1 MTETIAPTG
10 TCRNCGAALAGPYCG
25 QCGQKDRP
33 LNPSLFSLA
42 GETIAEAFDIDG
54 KLLRSIR
61 ILFTRPGFLT
71 NALFADRRASY
82 VSPLR
87 LYLVFSVILF
97 AVSAVVANRALVMPP
112 EGNRI
117 DLGGGM
123 SIWWDD
129 ARPGDRERTI
139 AQAER
144 QVAVRTTWLPR
155 AMFVVVPL
163 LALGVMVLTWRSG
176 RRFPQHLQ
184 FTAHVQAVVFA
195 GFALLMALPRLPSG
209 SFAEVWKA
217 AWALASLRSAVI
229 LAVVVYTVM
238 AFKSVYG
245 GGWFRNSLRTVVVA
259 LMFAVLW
266 NAAGSLILRYSR
278 FLG

>member
-1 MTETIAPTG
+1 MTETTAPTG
-10 TCRNCGAALAGPYCG
+10 TCRNCGGALASPYCG
-25 QCGQKDRP
+25 QCGQQDRP
-33 LNPSLFSLA
+33 INPSLFSLV
-42 GETIAEAFDIDG
+42 GEAIAEASDVDG
-54 KLLRSIR
+54 KLLRSVR
-61 ILFTRPGFLT
+61 FLFTRPGFLT
-71 NALFADRRASY
+71 NELFAGRRASY

-97 AVSAVVANRALVMPP
+97 AVSAVVANRALVMPS

-129 ARPGDRERTI
+129 AKPGDRERTI
-139 AQAER
+139 QQAER

-155 AMFVVVPL
+155 AMFVAVPL
-163 LALGVMVLTWRSG
+163 LALAVMVLTWRSG

-195 GFALLMALPRLPSG
+195 GSALLIALPRLPSG

-217 AWALASLRSAVI
+217 AWGLASLWSAVI
-229 LAVVVYTVM
+229 LAVVVHTVM

-245 GGWFRNSLRTVVVA
+245 GGWFSNSLRTVVVA

-266 NAAGSLILRYSR
+266 NAAGSLILWYSSV
-278 FLG
+278 LG

>member
-1 MTETIAPTG
+1 
-10 TCRNCGAALAGPYCG
+10 
-25 QCGQKDRP
+25 
-33 LNPSLFSLA
+33 
-42 GETIAEAFDIDG
+42 
-54 KLLRSIR
+54 
-61 ILFTRPGFLT
+61 
-71 NALFADRRASY
+71 
-82 VSPLR
+82 
-87 LYLVFSVILF
+87 
-97 AVSAVVANRALVMPP
+97 
-112 EGNRI
+112 
-117 DLGGGM
+117 M

-209 SFAEVWKA
+209 SFAQVWKA

-259 LMFAVLW
+259 LMFADLW
-266 NAAGSLILRYSR
+266 NAAGTLILRYSR

>member
-1 MTETIAPTG
+1 MTETIAPG

-42 GETIAEAFDIDG
+42 GEAIAEALDVDG

-71 NALFADRRASY
+71 NALFAGRRASY

-155 AMFVVVPL
+155 AMFVVLPL

-195 GFALLMALPRLPSG
+195 GFALLMALPRLPSRLLCRG
-209 SFAEVWKA
+209 VEGRVGPGFAAVGCDPRSRRLHRDGFQER
-217 AWALASLRSAVI
+217 LRRRLVQEQSAN
-229 LAVVVYTVM
+229 
-238 AFKSVYG
+238 G
-245 GGWFRNSLRTVVVA
+245 GRRAHVRRT
-259 LMFAVLW
+259 LEC
-266 NAAGSLILRYSR
+266 
-278 FLG
+278 